1 MYTLRDMHNRRD
13 QFRSDQA
20 WRERT
25 QNDPTSPGNWHRL
38 ATEEKIKKR
47 ALDEVNQRKLEE
59 QKLKNTGLVDVART
73 TGEAGIER
81 QGLQN
86 LGQADVAQTQEAGAT
101 ERTGMA
107 NNLVREERPFKQFK
121 DLSTLGQSEFGQNT
135 DYIENYR
142 NFKND
147 PDFNTTGQAATDQNA
162 DSKYDK
168 IKKYDNAGNLIGVNY
183 YNKSDGSFA
192 YFDSGEEP
200 EKKEE
205 VPGKPAPLANIDSM
219 NTKMANLQKSIGP
232 PTGAGSLGWLPNF
245 AATNLVPAAQTF
257 NKMALGGIGNIA
269 NTMDRQSK
277 QPALEQQILEL
288 RKQPRYKNMSDL
300 ELYRLITTNQGT

>member
-47 ALDEVNQRKLEE
+47 ALDEVNQRKLGE
-59 QKLKNTGLVDVART
+59 QKLKNLGQTDVARI

-81 QGLQN
+81 QELQN
-86 LGQADVAQTQEAGAT
+86 LGNLDTRRMSEAGAT

-107 NNLVREERPFKQFK
+107 NNLEREKRPFNRFTKLAELNQNPAGMGTDYVENWRNFQK
-121 DLSTLGQSEFGQNT
+121 DPDLNNIGQASIDQNT
-135 DYIENYR
+135 S
-142 NFKND
+142 
-147 PDFNTTGQAATDQNA
+147 
-162 DSKYDK
+162 SKYQPV
-168 IKKYDNAGNLIGVNY
+168 KKYDNAGNLIGVNY

-219 NTKMANLQKSIGP
+219 NTKMANLQKSTGP
-232 PTGAGSLGWLPNF
+232 PTGAGSVGWLPDF

-257 NKMALGGIGNIA
+257 NKMALGGIMDVA
-269 NTMDRQSK
+269 NTADKQSE
-277 QPALEQQILEL
+277 QPTLADQILEL
-288 RKQPRYKNMSDL
+288 KKQPRYKDMSDL
-300 ELYRLITTNQGT
+300 ELYRLITTNQGA

>member
-1 MYTLRDMHNRRD
+1 MYTIRDMHRRRD
-13 QFRSDQA
+13 EFRANNRS
-20 WRERT
+20 T
-25 QNDPTSPGNWHRL
+25 NPM
-38 ATEEKIKKR
+38 
-47 ALDEVNQRKLEE
+47 NQYAAKLEE
-59 QKLKNTGLVDVART
+59 DRENRLLNEKSKRNLEKQKLENLGDTDVARI
-73 TGEAGIER
+73 TGEAGIEQ

-86 LGQADVAQTQEAGAT
+86 LGNADTRRMQETGAT
-101 ERTGMA
+101 KRLGMA
-107 NNLVREERPFKQFK
+107 NNLIREERPFKQFK

-147 PDFNTTGQAATDQNA
+147 PDFNTASQAATDQNA
-162 DSKYDK
+162 DSKYQTVD
-168 IKKYDNAGNLIGVNY
+168 KYDNAGNLIGVNY

-219 NTKMANLQKSIGP
+219 NTKMANLQKSTGP
-232 PTGAGSLGWLPNF
+232 PTGAGSLGWLPDF

-277 QPALEQQILEL
+277 QPALADQILEL
-288 RKQPRYKNMSDL
+288 KKQPRYKDMSDL
-300 ELYRLITTNQGT
+300 ELYRLITTNQGA